1 MSDAAGLMDRMY
13 RHQRH
18 FYDLSRKYYLAGR
31 DETIARLG
39 AEPGH
44 AVLEIGCGTG
54 RNLIKA
60 AKAYPLARFFGLD
73 VSREMLDTAA
83 VSIARAGL
91 SSRIAIA
98 DGDAA
103 DFDPLALFGRPQ
115 FDRVLISYAL
125 SMISAVA
132 ADLGPGARSCCPERR
147 TALRR
152 FRRLL
157 RAAPAL
163 QVGASS
169 LARRLRRQPARRSGA
184 SACRAGRQARIFRLG
199 RALAPR
205 LRDPGRRPPQRLSS
219 QPAPAGAPLW
229 MKITGRPH
237 DANSSELFSWQRFSG
252 RANGS
257 GRTRSP
263 QRWETRWSCPHR
275 QNRRREEPSYEP

>member
-83 VSIARAGL
+83 ASIARAGL

-125 SMISAVA
+125 SMIPPWRQTLGQALDVVA
-132 ADLGPGARSCCPERR
+132 PAGELHCVDFGDCSGLPRPFRSG
-147 TALRR
+147 LRR
-152 FRRLL
+152 WLAAFDVSPRDDLEQALAALAAKRGFSAS
-157 RAAPAL
+157 AAPWRRGYAT
-163 QVGASS
+163 
-169 LARRLRRQPARRSGA
+169 LAVARRSA
-184 SACRAGRQARIFRLG
+184 
-199 RALAPR
+199 
-205 LRDPGRRPPQRLSS
+205 
-219 QPAPAGAPLW
+219 
-229 MKITGRPH
+229 
-237 DANSSELFSWQRFSG
+237 
-252 RANGS
+252 
-257 GRTRSP
+257 
-263 QRWETRWSCPHR
+263 
-275 QNRRREEPSYEP
+275 